1 MTVIRL
7 PDGGLF
13 LHSPVRL
20 DDRLRS
26 ELDALGTVRAVVAPN
41 KAHHLYVGDYRVPYP
56 KARFYGA
63 LGLQTK
69 RRDLAFFG
77 MLGDEPMPE
86 WRGAIEQ
93 RFFRGAPWLNEVVFF
108 HPASRTL
115 VLTDLAFNV
124 PTGKVWGIPFVF
136 KLMGA
141 EGVFGPHRFI
151 RWSIGTATQL
161 CDLSGRSSSGTSTV
175 SSSPTAT
182 SSRPGGKAKMK
193 TGVHV
198 HSRPFM
204 KSAYAI
210 LSARQRSCE
219 DANERVS
226 SCVCASLAMGRYRWC

>member
-1 MTVIRL
+1 MATTVLRQRDSDVWTAEGQADAGVPGLLRKYDFSTRMTVIRL

-41 KAHHLYVGDYRVPYP
+41 RYHHLYVGDYRVPYP

-93 RFFRGAPWLNEVVFF
+93 RLFRGAPALNETVFF
-108 HPASRTL
+108 HLASRTL
-115 VLTDLAFNV
+115 LLTDLAFNV
-124 PTGKVWGIPFVF
+124 PDGKVWGVPLVF
-136 KLMGA
+136 KLAG
-141 EGVFGPHRFI
+141 GGGRFGPTRLGRLAI
-151 RWSIGTATQL
+151 RDKKAALKSLKKILEWDFDRVIVTHGDIVET
-161 CDLSGRSSSGTSTV
+161 
-175 SSSPTAT
+175 
-182 SSRPGGKAKMK
+182 GGKAKMK
-193 TGVHV
+193 MA
-198 HSRPFM
+198 F
-204 KSAYAI
+204 AFI
-210 LSARQRSCE
+210 LDPS
-219 DANERVS
+219 
-226 SCVCASLAMGRYRWC
+226 

>member
-1 MTVIRL
+1 MVATALKQRGTELWTADGQADAGVPGFLRKYDFSTRMTVIRL

-20 DDRLRS
+20 DDRLRG
-26 ELDALGTVRAVVAPN
+26 ELDALGSVRAVVAPN

-69 RRDLAFFG
+69 RKDLAFFA

-86 WRGAIEQ
+86 WRGTIEQ

-115 VLTDLAFNV
+115 LLTDLAFNV
-124 PTGKVWGIPFVF
+124 PVGKQWGIPFVF

-151 RWSIGTATQL
+151 RWSIRDRNAAL
-161 CDLSGRSSSGTSTV
+161 RSLRTILEWDFDRVIVTHGDIVET
-175 SSSPTAT
+175 
-182 SSRPGGKAKMK
+182 GGKAKMK
-193 TGVHV
+193 KA
-198 HSRPFM
+198 F
-204 KSAYAI
+204 AFI
-210 LSARQRSCE
+210 LDPS
-219 DANERVS
+219 
-226 SCVCASLAMGRYRWC
+226 

>member
-1 MTVIRL
+1 VVATALKQRGTELWTADGQAAAGVPGFLRKYDFSTRMTVIRL

-20 DDRLRS
+20 DDRLRG
-26 ELDALGTVRAVVAPN
+26 ELDALGPVRAVVAPN
-41 KAHHLYVGDYRVPYP
+41 KAHHLFVGDYRVPYP

-86 WRGAIEQ
+86 WRGSIEQ

-108 HPASRTL
+108 HPTSRTL
-115 VLTDLAFNV
+115 LLTDLAFNV
-124 PTGKVWGIPFVF
+124 PVGKQWGIPFVF

-151 RWSIGTATQL
+151 RWSIRDRNAAL
-161 CDLSGRSSSGTSTV
+161 RSLRTILEWDFDRIIVTHGDIVET
-175 SSSPTAT
+175 
-182 SSRPGGKAKMK
+182 GGKAEMK
-193 TGVHV
+193 KA
-198 HSRPFM
+198 F
-204 KSAYAI
+204 AFI
-210 LSARQRSCE
+210 LDPS
-219 DANERVS
+219 
-226 SCVCASLAMGRYRWC
+226 

>member
-1 MTVIRL
+1 MTATALKQRGTDLWTADGQADAGVPGFLRKYDFSTRMTVIRL

-20 DDRLRS
+20 DDRVRS
-26 ELDALGTVRAVVAPN
+26 ELDALGSVRAVVAPN
-41 KAHHLYVGDYRVPYP
+41 KAHHLFVGEYRVPYP

-69 RRDLAFFG
+69 RKDLSFFA

-86 WRGAIEQ
+86 WRGTIEQ

-115 VLTDLAFNV
+115 LLTDLAFNV
-124 PTGKVWGIPFVF
+124 PVGKVWGVPFVF

-151 RWSIGTATQL
+151 RWSIRDRNAALRSLRAILEWDFDRIIVTHG
-161 CDLSGRSSSGTSTV
+161 DIVESGGQ
-175 SSSPTAT
+175 
-182 SSRPGGKAKMK
+182 AKMK
-193 TGVHV
+193 QA
-198 HSRPFM
+198 F
-204 KSAYAI
+204 KFI
-210 LSARQRSCE
+210 L
-219 DANERVS
+219 DP
-226 SCVCASLAMGRYRWC
+226 G

>member
-1 MTVIRL
+1 MAETALKQRGTDLWTADGDAGAGVPRVFRKYDFSTRMTVIRL

-20 DDRLRS
+20 DDRLRG
-26 ELDALGTVRAVVAPN
+26 ELDGLGPVRAVVAPN
-41 KAHHLYVGDYRVPYP
+41 KAHHLFVGDYRVPYP

-69 RRDLAFFG
+69 RKDLAFFA

-108 HPASRTL
+108 HPSSRTL
-115 VLTDLAFNV
+115 LLTDLAFNV
-124 PTGKVWGIPFVF
+124 PVGKVWGIPFVF

-151 RWSIGTATQL
+151 RWSIRDGNAALRSLRKILEWDFDRIIVTHG
-161 CDLSGRSSSGTSTV
+161 DIVESGG
-175 SSSPTAT
+175 P
-182 SSRPGGKAKMK
+182 AKMK
-193 TGVHV
+193 QA
-198 HSRPFM
+198 F
-204 KSAYAI
+204 KFI
-210 LSARQRSCE
+210 LDPS
-219 DANERVS
+219 
-226 SCVCASLAMGRYRWC
+226 